1 MNHHHAPLERRIF
14 TWQFAFFLLIACCGT
29 FFVVQR
35 FMYGIGS
42 VTNMN
47 NGYPFGIWIAL
58 DVVVGTALGCGG
70 YAMALLV
77 YVANRGEYHPLV
89 RPALMASVFG
99 YSLAGL
105 SVAFDIGRYWQMYN
119 MFLPKYMNVNSAML
133 EVGLC
138 IATYTTV
145 LWIEFAPTF
154 LEKFGLQNPLKILN
168 KMLFFFIALGVLLPT
183 MHQSSLGTLMIIAGY
198 KLSPLWQTP
207 WLPLLFL
214 LSALCMGYGIV
225 IFEGVLSQT
234 GFRRPAES
242 VILTKVSRV
251 MNFCLGLFISLRL
264 YDLIHRDALGLAVNG
279 TSQGNLFLIENILL
293 ITAFI
298 LLLQPSI
305 RAKPALRF
313 LGGVL
318 VLAGSGLFRFNTYI
332 TGFDPLSGAK
342 YFPATAEL
350 TITLGIVALEIMAYL
365 VFVKTLP
372 VLPSVPSENKKSVGL
387 KV

>member
-1 MNHHHAPLERRIF
+1 MSHEHAPLNSRIF
-14 TWQFAFFLLIACCGT
+14 TWQFAFFLLVACCGT
-29 FFVVQR
+29 FFVVKR
-35 FMYGIGS
+35 FMLGLGA
-42 VTNMN
+42 VTNMSD
-47 NGYPFGIWIAL
+47 GYPFGIWIAL

-77 YVANRGEYHPLV
+77 YVANRGQYHPLV

-119 MFLPKYMNVNSAML
+119 MFLPQYMNVNSAML

-154 LEKFGLQNPLKILN
+154 LEKFGLKNPLKTLN

-183 MHQSSLGTLMIIAGY
+183 MHQSSLGTLMVIAGY
-198 KLSPLWQTP
+198 KLSPLWQTT

-225 IFEGVLSQT
+225 IFEGILAQT
-234 GFRRPAES
+234 GFRRPSEAP
-242 VILTKVSRV
+242 ILAQISRV
-251 MNFCLGLFISLRL
+251 MNWCLGLFISLRFF
-264 YDLIHRDALGLAVNG
+264 DLFSRDALGLAFTG
-279 TSQGNLFLIENILL
+279 TTQGNMFLLENALL

-298 LLLQPSI
+298 LLLSPSLCK
-305 RAKPALRF
+305 KPAVHF
-313 LGGVL
+313 LGGFL

-332 TGFDPLSGAK
+332 TGFDPLTGHK

-350 TITLGIVALEIMAYL
+350 TITLGIVAIEIMAYL

-372 VLPSVPSENKKSVGL
+372 VLPSISKEPHKI
-387 KV
+387 